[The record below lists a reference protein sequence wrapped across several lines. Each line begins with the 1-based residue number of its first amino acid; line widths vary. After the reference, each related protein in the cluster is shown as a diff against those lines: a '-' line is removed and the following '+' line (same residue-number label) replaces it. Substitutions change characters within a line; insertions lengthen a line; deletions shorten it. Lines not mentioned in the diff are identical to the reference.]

1 MQNNTQ
7 TIQPLKKGMLGWI
20 IFIGLVLI
28 VGSWLVSTYNSLV
41 AGNQEVDTK
50 WAQVENQ
57 LERRFALFDNL
68 VATVKGASQQEQE
81 VFGKIAEAR
90 TRYSNSAT
98 VDQKVQAANEFSAL
112 ARLLVIQENYPNL
125 QSIQAY
131 RDLIAEISGTENRI
145 AVERARFNDTVGA
158 YNIKVKTFPGNVMA
172 SLFGFGPRELF
183 NADEAAQTAPKVDF
197 N

>member
-7 TIQPLKKGMLGWI
+7 TIRPLKKGMLGWI
-20 IFIGLVLI
+20 IVIGLVLI

-41 AGNQEVDTK
+41 VGNQQVDIK

-90 TRYSNSAT
+90 TRYSGSAT

-145 AVERARFNDTVGA
+145 AVERARFNETVGA
-158 YNIKVKTFPGNVMA
+158 YNVKVKTFPGNVMA

-183 NADEAAQTAPKVDF
+183 KADEAAQTAPKVDF